1 MGESA
6 KPRQSVYLA
15 AIALAAVAAFLPA
28 LRNNFVHDDRPQ
40 VQELTAPTAASGW
53 LKSPAQPWWPPSHAK
68 NIWRPLTRVTIL
80 AQKAIH
86 DNTGWPFYAVNI
98 LLHALASVL
107 LYLLARR
114 LGMSAG
120 AALCGALMF
129 AVHPIHAEAVHQ
141 VVGRAE
147 ILCATFVI
155 LGLLAVPPAGGT
167 SASAYDFRLKAGR
180 RMGTL
185 AALCFALALAS
196 KESAVVF
203 PLLFA
208 LVLVNRDGWPAVRRS
223 WFWMLLAALGAVLL
237 VFLWGKAAVTGG
249 LIEPASTV
257 PPHENP
263 LARMNFL
270 QRLPAGLGILFD
282 AAVQL
287 VVPLGLS
294 PDYSAVSLPVEDGWR
309 WPLAWLGAMACL
321 ALAAWALRNA
331 RRGGRGW
338 MIAAA
343 AVGCWLPLSNIF
355 SPIGVVTAE
364 RLWYLPSAAA
374 CLGAGALLAAAWEAQ
389 PSAFA
394 QRRTLREL
402 PVVLLLAWL
411 MTSLF
416 YARAWRTQAG
426 YAEWTVRRFPGSW
439 RGHINLAD
447 ADYHAR
453 QFTDGVIEGRRAVEI
468 MPGIALGWDWRG
480 LNAAFAGPQYWAEA
494 EGALRRALQL
504 DARLVKAHEHLALLY
519 EMQGRRADAIREYEA
534 YLAAGQADDGATIAR
549 RLERLRKE

>member
-1 MGESA
+1 
-6 KPRQSVYLA
+6 
-15 AIALAAVAAFLPA
+15 
-28 LRNNFVHDDRPQ
+28 
-40 VQELTAPTAASGW
+40 
-53 LKSPAQPWWPPSHAK
+53 
-68 NIWRPLTRVTIL
+68 
-80 AQKAIH
+80 
-86 DNTGWPFYAVNI
+86 
-98 LLHALASVL
+98 
-107 LYLLARR
+107 
-114 LGMSAG
+114 
-120 AALCGALMF
+120 
-129 AVHPIHAEAVHQ
+129 
-141 VVGRAE
+141 
-147 ILCATFVI
+147 
-155 LGLLAVPPAGGT
+155 
-167 SASAYDFRLKAGR
+167 
-180 RMGTL
+180 
-185 AALCFALALAS
+185 
-196 KESAVVF
+196 
-203 PLLFA
+203 
-208 LVLVNRDGWPAVRRS
+208 
-223 WFWMLLAALGAVLL
+223 MLLAALGAVLL

-321 ALAAWALRNA
+321 ALRLRCA
-331 RRGGRGW
+331 MGGGGGW

-494 EGALRRALQL
+494 EGALRRAPQL
-504 DARLVKAHEHLALLY
+504 DARSSRRMKPALLY

-549 RLERLRKE
+549 PWSDCGKSDASGAMGAGASPPFRHSCVNDSSPEILRLRTNRRVETRACGNPHRSRRDDHLIEPASPSTLARGRVQFRAEIVEQQDRASPERRMIQAADSADATPRAVWPCEPNRRRSCRRA